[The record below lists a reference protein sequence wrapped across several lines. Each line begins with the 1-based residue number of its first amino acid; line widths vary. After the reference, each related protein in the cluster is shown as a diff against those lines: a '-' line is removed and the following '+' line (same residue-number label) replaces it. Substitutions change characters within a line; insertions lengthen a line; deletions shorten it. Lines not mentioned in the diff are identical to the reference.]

1 MSEIERM
8 VKDFKKIAS
17 EKERKLL
24 ELYLE
29 YSTEKI
35 SLQEFSEE
43 TSKLEFTAPDFY
55 IACIL
60 GALMKSVI
68 SLEKKVT
75 GIERDLEKLL
85 GFSSEKSA

>member
-1 MSEIERM
+1 MSEIEKM

-17 EKERKLL
+17 EKERRLL

-35 SLQEFSEE
+35 SLQKFSEE
-43 TSKLEFTAPDFY
+43 TSKLEFPAPDFY

-75 GIERDLEKLL
+75 GIERKLENLI
-85 GFSSEKSA
+85 GSSSEKSA